1 MHARRY
7 FGTDGIRDLA
17 NSGNLSPDMVL
28 RIGHAIGKV
37 TFEDFRGEGRPSIL
51 IVRDTRVSGP
61 MIQGILG
68 GAIMAHGVDVYDG
81 GVLPTPAAALLVRQ
95 KKFDL
100 GIVVSASHNAM
111 PDNGI
116 KIFGADGRKLSDDT
130 EIRIEKFID
139 LAGSR
144 DVDFTG
150 ADIGRHMPFPEGLE
164 FYRQAMVEDLFADL
178 DLSGKKIVLDCSY
191 GSGSVVSKSI
201 LEGLGAEVIVV
212 HDQPTGL
219 NINDEAGVFF
229 VGRLGEI
236 VKRERAI
243 FGMALDGD
251 ADRVLMVDELGE
263 VQDGDRIL
271 AILAQR
277 LEPGNRQLVAT
288 VMSNMGLKVLLKSL
302 DVTMHETPVGDRYVA
317 ERMET
322 SGAKVG
328 GEQSGH
334 IIFHEDSRW
343 FGDGVYTALQ
353 VARVSEQEK
362 KTLSQLAGAMEQFPQ
377 ILENVKV
384 VEKPPI
390 TELPTVQDAIRQA
403 QIKLGDE
410 GRILV
415 RYSGTEMLARV
426 MVEGRD
432 QQSITAIAND
442 IAGVLADEIGA
453 K

>member
-17 NSGNLSPDMVL
+17 NSGSLSPDMVL
-28 RIGHAIGKV
+28 RIGHAIGRV
-37 TFEDFRGEGRPSIL
+37 TWENHQGEGRPSIL
-51 IVRDTRVSGP
+51 VVRDTRVSGP
-61 MIQGILG
+61 MIQGIIS

-95 KKFDL
+95 QGFDL

-116 KIFGADGRKLSDDT
+116 KIFGPDGRKLSDDT
-130 EIRIEKFID
+130 EILIEKFID

-150 ADIGRHMPFPEGLE
+150 ADIGRHVPFAEGRDL
-164 FYRQAMVEDLFADL
+164 YRRCMVEDLFSDV
-178 DLSGKKIVLDCSY
+178 DLSGRRVVLDCSH
-191 GSGSVVSKSI
+191 GSGSVVSASI
-201 LEGLGAEVIVV
+201 LEGLGAEVIAVN
-212 HDQPTGL
+212 DQPNGL

-229 VGRLGEI
+229 VDRLGDL
-236 VKRERAI
+236 VKKHQAM

-277 LEPGNRQLVAT
+277 LDEDNQQLVAT
-288 VMSNMGLKVLLKSL
+288 VMSNMGLKVLLQNLGIK
-302 DVTMHETPVGDRYVA
+302 MHQTPVGDRYVA
-317 ERMET
+317 ECMEE
-322 SGAKVG
+322 SGARVG

-334 IIFHEDSRW
+334 IIFHNDHGW

-353 VARVSEQEK
+353 VARVTLQEGK
-362 KTLSQLAGAMEQFPQ
+362 PLSRLAAAMEHFPQ
-377 ILENVKV
+377 TLKNVHVK
-384 VEKPPI
+384 EKPPI
-390 TELPTVQDAIRQA
+390 SEITSVQDAIRKWQLE
-403 QIKLGDE
+403 LGDE

-426 MVEGRD
+426 MVEGRQED
-432 QQSITAIAND
+432 HINAIADD
-442 IAGVLADEIGA
+442 IAAALASAIGA
-453 K
+453 

>member
-7 FGTDGIRDLA
+7 FGTDGIRGLA
-17 NSGNLSPDMVL
+17 NTGNLAPDMVL

-37 TFEDFRGEGRPSIL
+37 TYEKHQGEGRPAIL

-61 MIQGILG
+61 MIQGILS
-68 GAIMAHGVDVYDG
+68 GAIMAHGVDIYDAG
-81 GVLPTPAAALLVRQ
+81 ILPTPAAARLVRYR
-95 KKFDL
+95 KFDL

-116 KIFGADGRKLSDDT
+116 KIFGSDGRKLSDDT
-130 EIRIEKFID
+130 EIQIEKLID

-144 DVDFTG
+144 DVDITG
-150 ADIGRHMPFPEGLE
+150 ADVGHYVAFEEGLE
-164 FYRQAMVEDLFADL
+164 IYRNEMVNELFTDL
-178 DLSGKKIVLDCSY
+178 DLTGKKIVLDCSF
-191 GSGSVVSKSI
+191 GSGSVVSASI
-201 LEGLGAEVIVV
+201 LEGLGAEVIALN
-212 HDQPTGL
+212 DSPTGL
-219 NINDEAGVFF
+219 NINDQAGVFY
-229 VGRLGEI
+229 VDRLGDRVRSEG
-236 VKRERAI
+236 AI

-277 LEPGNRQLVAT
+277 LDPDNKQIVAT

-302 DVTMHETPVGDRYVA
+302 DVEMHQTPVGDRYVA
-317 ERMET
+317 EKMES
-322 SGAKVG
+322 SGARVG

-334 IIFHEDSRW
+334 IIFHNENGW

-353 VARVSEQEK
+353 VASVTARENRPLSE
-362 KTLSQLAGAMEQFPQ
+362 LARAMERFPQ
-377 ILENVKV
+377 ILENVHVK
-384 VEKPPI
+384 EKPPI
-390 TELPTVQDAIRQA
+390 TEMPSVEEAIRHA
-403 QIKLGDE
+403 QVLLGDE
-410 GRILV
+410 GRVLV

-432 QQSITAIAND
+432 LPAITEIAND
-442 IAGVLADEIGA
+442 IADVLRQEIGA
-453 K
+453 